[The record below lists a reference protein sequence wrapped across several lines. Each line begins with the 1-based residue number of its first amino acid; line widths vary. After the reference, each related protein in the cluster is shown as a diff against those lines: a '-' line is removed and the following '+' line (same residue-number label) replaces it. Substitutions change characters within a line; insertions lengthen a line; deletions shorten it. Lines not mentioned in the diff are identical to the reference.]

1 MPVSPLCCHAVPP
14 VSRQSFHRYSSYMET
29 DTSRCGTLWVY
40 TTRTCVI
47 DAKTLLPGCRV
58 NVAEVCTVQTPTP
71 SWEAVR
77 LKGCF
82 TGESSTSPCAAETT
96 TTTMMMMMIGFS
108 RPPKD
113 ELIVG
118 STSMVVEVPRGCK
131 RDEKH
136 LLQLNTGMTK
146 PTISLVTSMAWIA

>member
-1 MPVSPLCCHAVPP
+1 
-14 VSRQSFHRYSSYMET
+14 MET

-82 TGESSTSPCAAETT
+82 TGN
-96 TTTMMMMMIGFS
+96 
-108 RPPKD
+108 RQRRRV
-113 ELIVG
+113 L
-118 STSMVVEVPRGCK
+118 R
-131 RDEKH
+131 RRR
-136 LLQLNTGMTK
+136 QRR
-146 PTISLVTSMAWIA
+146 

>member
-1 MPVSPLCCHAVPP
+1 MQRQAERPGGLRWMPVSPLCCHAVPP
-14 VSRQSFHRYSSYMET
+14 VSRQSFHRYSLYMET

-108 RPPKD
+108 RPPQRRADRGINVDGCWKSH
-113 ELIVG
+113 VG
-118 STSMVVEVPRGCK
+118 VNVMK
-131 RDEKH
+131 
-136 LLQLNTGMTK
+136 NTCY
-146 PTISLVTSMAWIA
+146 S